1 MLWSVVVLGLC
12 FLCSG
17 LRAARR
23 VAVLLLVCGAA
34 AYVLGLRVES
44 ALHSHQRD
52 MARQGIAGTA
62 APARGHHS
70 RSVNSAQE
78 LGR

>member
-1 MLWSVVVLGLC
+1 MLWFVIVLGLY

-17 LRAARR
+17 PRAARR

-62 APARGHHS
+62 PAHHS